1 MEIFSICKYLLKVNN
16 KDTRTKTLDTYWPI
30 LPSLIF
36 REVTVGTEYSRMD
49 QVKFV
54 EYSLNFIW
62 STLEYFV
69 SINFES
75 TENNP

>member
-1 MEIFSICKYLLKVNN
+1 MEIFSISKYLLKVNN

-30 LPSLIF
+30 LPSLIC

-62 STLEYFV
+62 SILEYFV